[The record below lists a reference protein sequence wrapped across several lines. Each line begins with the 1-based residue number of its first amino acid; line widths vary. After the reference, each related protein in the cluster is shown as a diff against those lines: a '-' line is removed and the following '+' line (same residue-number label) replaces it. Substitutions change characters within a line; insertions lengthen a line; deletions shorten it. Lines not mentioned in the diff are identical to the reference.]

1 MESKSSSNVE
11 AYRNSLKALEQQIE
25 ALDELV
31 ARILSRLG
39 GQGNIGLDE
48 LSRLLLQIRTQY
60 MANVQR
66 ESRRI
71 TEEVIR
77 MEELM
82 RIGALVTT
90 SLELSD
96 VLEDVMDTVIG
107 LTGAERAYLM
117 LTDPE
122 TGELETHSA
131 RNWDKET
138 VPQSDVIFSSSI
150 VKEAMEKKE
159 TVVTVN
165 AAGDERF
172 QNAQSVTG
180 NVLRSILCIPLLLQ
194 GKALGVLYA
203 DNRIAMGVFDSSI
216 VPVITAF
223 GIQAATAIAN
233 ARQFGQ
239 VRDDLEQAKERLIK
253 MEIIF
258 DENKLQDQLADL
270 TQSAYFKSLEDMK
283 RQNRE

>member
-1 MESKSSSNVE
+1 MSDKPTSTVE
-11 AYRNSLKALEQQIE
+11 QYRASIKALEDKIE
-25 ALDELV
+25 QMDELV
-31 ARILSRLG
+31 ARILSG
-39 GQGNIGLDE
+39 MKGQGGFGLDD
-48 LSRLLLQIRTQY
+48 LSRLILQIRTQY
-60 MANVQR
+60 LVAVQR
-66 ESRRI
+66 ESRHM
-71 TEEVIR
+71 TEEILR

-90 SLELSD
+90 SLELD
-96 VLEDVMDTVIG
+96 KVLEDVMDTVIG

-117 LTDPE
+117 LIHPE
-122 TGELETHSA
+122 TGDLETHAA

-138 VPQSDVIFSSSI
+138 VLAADVSFSSS
-150 VKEAMEKKE
+150 VVSEAIENKK

-194 GKALGVLYA
+194 GQVLGVLYA
-203 DNRIAMGVFDSSI
+203 DNRIAMGVFDNSI

-223 GIQAATAIAN
+223 GVQAATAIAN

-239 VRDDLEQAKERLIK
+239 VKDDLEEAQERLQK
-253 MEIIF
+253 MEIII
-258 DENKLQDQLADL
+258 DQNKLEDQLSDL
-270 TQSAYFKSLEDMK
+270 TESAYFKSLEDIK
-283 RQNRE
+283 RQSRK